1 MKRVPLSPG
10 RLGGDGF
17 TPSVKVQTLPASE
30 DTWSAHTC
38 PQRTRVTPQQA
49 GGRDGPHRQTPLL
62 QLHPGML
69 PGSPGVASC
78 RLTGQSLRGV
88 RASHLLDS
96 PGSRTL
102 QSQTLSW
109 GSARRGTG
117 RLGEHGLQGLWGLPG
132 QPREAGGGPPSLE
145 PRPCP
150 PVSGADRAPPL
161 RPGLCRDPAPVTS

>member
-1 MKRVPLSPG
+1 MLFRS
-10 RLGGDGF
+10 LGGDGF

-49 GGRDGPHRQTPLL
+49 GGRNGPHRQTPLL

-132 QPREAGGGPPSLE
+132 QPRGVRVRASNPDSVRLCWNAGYSVLRSAHPDGPS
-145 PRPCP
+145 R
-150 PVSGADRAPPL
+150 
-161 RPGLCRDPAPVTS
+161 